1 LGPPPLS
8 ARYSIRRVRSTSRHG
23 VMRRPPRNLIYATP
37 VGRPPQGPMG
47 IWQGRSR
54 RKRTGGRLR
63 PIRKKRRF
71 EIGRELQSATL
82 GGDIVK
88 RYRVRG
94 ANLKLRI
101 LTVETINVFDPA
113 NPNYVQRNIITK
125 GAILETE
132 LGLVRVRS
140 RPGQDGVLNGVR
152 LPAAPTGS
160 A

>member
-1 LGPPPLS
+1 
-8 ARYSIRRVRSTSRHG
+8 
-23 VMRRPPRNLIYATP
+23 
-37 VGRPPQGPMG
+37 MG

-71 EIGRELQSATL
+71 EIARELQHATI
-82 GGDIVK
+82 GPGTVK
-88 RYRVRG
+88 TYRIRG
-94 ANLKLRI
+94 ANRKLRI
-101 LTVETINVFDPA
+101 LTTQTINVFDPATKKMQRAKVVTVRENPA

-132 LGLVRVRS
+132 LGLVQVRS

-152 LPAAPTGS
+152 LPSPPAT
-160 A
+160 

>member
-1 LGPPPLS
+1 
-8 ARYSIRRVRSTSRHG
+8 
-23 VMRRPPRNLIYATP
+23 
-37 VGRPPQGPMG
+37 MG

-71 EIGRELQSATL
+71 EIARELQTATL
-82 GGDIVK
+82 GAGTVK

-94 ANLKLRI
+94 GNRKLRI
-101 LTVETINVFDPA
+101 LTVGTVNVFDPATQKMQAAKIVTVRENPA

-132 LGLVRVRS
+132 IGLVRVRS

-152 LPAAPTGS
+152 VATASG
-160 A
+160 

>member
-1 LGPPPLS
+1 
-8 ARYSIRRVRSTSRHG
+8 
-23 VMRRPPRNLIYATP
+23 
-37 VGRPPQGPMG
+37 MG

-54 RKRTGGRLR
+54 RKPSGGRLR

-71 EIGRELQSATL
+71 EIARELQLATV
-82 GGDIVK
+82 GAGKVK
-88 RYRVRG
+88 EYRVRG
-94 ANLKLRI
+94 ANPKLRI
-101 LTVETINVFDPA
+101 LTAATVNVYDPATKKSSVAKIVTVRANPA

-152 LPAAPTGS
+152 VPDAAAP
-160 A
+160 AN

>member
-1 LGPPPLS
+1 
-8 ARYSIRRVRSTSRHG
+8 
-23 VMRRPPRNLIYATP
+23 
-37 VGRPPQGPMG
+37 MG

-71 EIGRELQSATL
+71 EIARELQTATL
-82 GGDIVK
+82 GAGTVK

-94 ANLKLRI
+94 ANPKFRI
-101 LTVETINVFDPA
+101 LTASTINVYDPATKKMQPTRIVTVRENPA
-113 NPNYVQRNIITK
+113 NPNYVQRNIITR

-152 LPAAPTGS
+152 LPS
-160 A
+160 ASS

>member
-1 LGPPPLS
+1 
-8 ARYSIRRVRSTSRHG
+8 
-23 VMRRPPRNLIYATP
+23 
-37 VGRPPQGPMG
+37 MG

-71 EIGRELQSATL
+71 EIGREIQTATL
-82 GGDIVK
+82 GAGTVK
-88 RYRVRG
+88 TYRVRG
-94 ANLKLRI
+94 GNRKLRI
-101 LTVETINVFDPA
+101 LTTQTINVFDPATKKMQRTRVVTVRENPA

-132 LGLVRVRS
+132 IGLVRVRS

-152 LPAAPTGS
+152 VAAAPG
-160 A
+160 

>member
-1 LGPPPLS
+1 
-8 ARYSIRRVRSTSRHG
+8 
-23 VMRRPPRNLIYATP
+23 
-37 VGRPPQGPMG
+37 MG

-71 EIGRELQSATL
+71 ETGRELQVATI
-82 GGDIVK
+82 GPGTVK
-88 RYRVRG
+88 TYRVRG
-94 ANLKLRI
+94 ANQKLRV
-101 LTVETINVFDPA
+101 LTTQTINVYDAASKKMQSTKIVTVRENPA
-113 NPNYVQRNIITK
+113 NPNFVQRNIITK

-152 LPAAPTGS
+152 VAPAAG
-160 A
+160 

>member
-1 LGPPPLS
+1 
-8 ARYSIRRVRSTSRHG
+8 
-23 VMRRPPRNLIYATP
+23 
-37 VGRPPQGPMG
+37 MG

-71 EIGRELQSATL
+71 EIARELQSATV
-82 GGDIVK
+82 GAGTVK
-88 RYRVRG
+88 KYRVRG
-94 ANLKLRI
+94 GNRKMRI
-101 LTVETINVFDPA
+101 LTTNTINVFDPATKKTKSVKVITVRENPA

-152 LPAAPTGS
+152 VSAPATPAA
-160 A
+160 

>member
-1 LGPPPLS
+1 
-8 ARYSIRRVRSTSRHG
+8 
-23 VMRRPPRNLIYATP
+23 
-37 VGRPPQGPMG
+37 MG

-54 RKRTGGRLR
+54 RKPTGGRLR

-71 EIGRELQSATL
+71 EIARELQHASVGSGT
-82 GGDIVK
+82 VK

-94 ANLKLRI
+94 ANQKLRI
-101 LTVETINVFDPA
+101 LTAAAINVFDPATKTMKVAQIVTVRENPA

-125 GAILETE
+125 GAIVETD

-152 LPAAPTGS
+152 VAKAGAA
-160 A
+160 